1 MNYEYLSSESPKGDP
16 TNMSLKSNALA
27 KGVWYAIVLWI
38 VGFVWGM
45 VVFMIP
51 SLKNV
56 PSIPHVSKLP
66 AVSVVLFPLYLMML
80 WYLAR
85 RYLAST
91 HGKAAEGLRLGIV
104 LALVT
109 IALDALVYVFLL
121 GSGDYFAFL
130 SIWIAYAMFLLV
142 PWFVG
147 RHLEQAR

>member
-1 MNYEYLSSESPKGDP
+1 
-16 TNMSLKSNALA
+16 MSLKSNTLVT
-27 KGVWYAIVLWI
+27 GVLYAIILWI
-38 VGFVWGM
+38 VGFAWGM
-45 VVFMIP
+45 VVFIVP

-56 PSIPHVSKLP
+56 PSIPYVSKLP
-66 AVSVVLFPLYLMML
+66 AVSFVLLPLYLVML

-85 RYLAST
+85 RYLASMHAKET
-91 HGKAAEGLRLGIV
+91 EGLKFGIV
-104 LALVT
+104 LVLVT

-147 RHLEQAR
+147 RRLEQAR